1 MLETGNHH
9 STYIKQIQAYIA
21 RLPSLST
28 TAAKVLET
36 CNNPQASPNDLNR
49 VISLDM
55 VLTGQ
60 VLKLINSAYYSLP
73 HPVTSITRA
82 IIMLGINTVK
92 NLVLSFAVLEHL
104 RNDRLFP
111 ALRVEDFWTHSLC
124 VGVTAKCLAKA
135 RGVSITDQEE
145 FFICGLLHDLGK
157 IPLNHLF
164 PGKCIQAF
172 DEAKR
177 SQRALY
183 HAEGM
188 VFGIDHA
195 AVGGMIAEKWRLG
208 PVLIE
213 ALSFHHRPEEAH
225 ESNQQLVFMVALA
238 DIYAQML
245 QMGSGGEPL
254 GYNALCRFL
263 LERVGVDW
271 SFLYDLRD
279 MVLGEIA
286 KAKVFLEVSA

>member
-1 MLETGNHH
+1 MLEAGYHH
-9 STYIKQIQAYIA
+9 NPHLKQIQTYIA

-36 CNNPQASPNDLNR
+36 CNNPETSPNDLNR
-49 VISLDM
+49 VISLDL

-73 HPVTSITRA
+73 HPISSLTRA

-92 NLVLSFAVLEHL
+92 NLVLSFAILQHM
-104 RNDRLFP
+104 RNKRTFP
-111 ALRVEDFWTHSLC
+111 ALCVEDFWAHSLC

-135 RGVSITDQEE
+135 KGVSLSDQEE
-145 FFICGLLHDLGK
+145 FFVSGLLHDLGK

-164 PGKCIQAF
+164 PEKYI
-172 DEAKR
+172 
-177 SQRALY
+177 RALNRAERSRQALFQ
-183 HAEGM
+183 AEGV

-195 AVGGMIAEKWRLG
+195 DIGGMIAEKWQLS
-208 PVLIE
+208 PALIQ
-213 ALSFHHRPEEAH
+213 ALCFHHRPTEAH
-225 ESNQQLVFMVALA
+225 EWHHQLVFMVALA
-238 DIYAQML
+238 DIFAQLL
-245 QMGSGGEPL
+245 QMRSYDGTSEN
-254 GYNALCRFL
+254 NALCRFL

-279 MVLGEIA
+279 TVLGEID
-286 KAKVFLEVSA
+286 KAKVFLEIAA